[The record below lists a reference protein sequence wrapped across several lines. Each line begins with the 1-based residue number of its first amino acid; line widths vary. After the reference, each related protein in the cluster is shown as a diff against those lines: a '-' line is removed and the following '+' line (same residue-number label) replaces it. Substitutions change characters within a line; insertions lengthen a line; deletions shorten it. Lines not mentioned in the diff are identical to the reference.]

1 MSNNKHQKLHI
12 ALQNYLYGAK
22 YYRALKA
29 FDLAKRFHVGF
40 RKDNSTP
47 EFQHQLEIAL
57 FITTLKDVINEED
70 AIIVA
75 LLHDLLEDY
84 VEVTQHEIDE
94 LVGLTASRSVVVI
107 SKKIQGKYRHREVD
121 SYFNDIAMDREASLV
136 KGCDRVRNLQT
147 MVGVFSLEKQQEYIQ
162 ETKDYF
168 LPMLK
173 RAAGIFPMQY
183 LAYMNIRTMLKSQIE
198 LLEACIEAQQT

>member
-1 MSNNKHQKLHI
+1 MSNNQYQKLHI

-29 FDLAKRFHVGF
+29 FDLAKRFHTGV
-40 RKDNSTP
+40 RKDKVTP
-47 EFQHQLEIAL
+47 EFQHQIEIAL
-57 FITTLKDVINEED
+57 FITTLKDVSNEED

-84 VEVTQHEIDE
+84 VEVTRNDILD
-94 LVGLTASRSVVVI
+94 LVGQTATESVVMI
-107 SKKIQGKYRHREVD
+107 SKKIQGKHRHQGLD
-121 SYFNDIAMDREASLV
+121 GYFNDIGQDQEASIV
-136 KGCDRVRNLQT
+136 KGCDRIRNLQT
-147 MVGVFSLEKQQEYIQ
+147 MVGVFSSEKQREYIQ

-173 RAAGIFPMQY
+173 RAAGLFPMQY

-198 LLEACIEAQQT
+198 LLEACLAAKEK